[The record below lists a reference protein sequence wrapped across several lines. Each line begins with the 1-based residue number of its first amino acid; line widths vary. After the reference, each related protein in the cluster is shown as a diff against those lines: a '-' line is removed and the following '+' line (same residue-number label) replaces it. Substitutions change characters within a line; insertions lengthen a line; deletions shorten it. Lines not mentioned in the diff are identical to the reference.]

1 MEDKKPLD
9 ETRGKQIQIN
19 IDKDKIESKYS
30 DLIFVSTNP
39 MGLTFDFGQNI
50 PQMKMIKVIQ
60 RISMSPQ
67 HAKAFLGV
75 LQKNI
80 ENYEKQFGSINITP
94 AMQEQV
100 DKDIGFK
107 VEEKK

>member
-1 MEDKKPLD
+1 MEDKKSLD
-9 ETRGKQIQIN
+9 EARGKQIQVN

-30 DLIFVSTNP
+30 DLVFVSTNP

-50 PQMKMIKVIQ
+50 PQMKIIKVIQ

-67 HAKAFLGV
+67 HAKAFLN
-75 LQKNI
+75 LLKQNI
-80 ENYEKQFGSINITP
+80 DNYEKQFGSINITS

-100 DKDIGFK
+100 NKDIGFK
-107 VEEKK
+107 VEKEK